1 MRSQHGCCSYAEPLA
16 SPSVPG
22 PEFQNLSEGQSVL
35 LGSLRLSLLSFH
47 LLCCKLGI
55 LKRHLRVYAVLDATG
70 HSRPGS
76 TAGLT
81 GHPTVPL
88 RRDGDTEEETE
99 AREGCDWCEQSSWC
113 LRS

>member
-1 MRSQHGCCSYAEPLA
+1 MGLGKQINVWGG
-16 SPSVPG
+16 G
-22 PEFQNLSEGQSVL
+22 PEFQNLSEDGQSVL

-55 LKRHLRVYAVLDATG
+55 LKHHLRVYAVLDATA

-76 TAGLT
+76 TAALT

-99 AREGCDWCEQSSWC
+99 AQEGCDW
-113 LRS
+113 